1 MILTRCPECGT
12 MFRVRPEQLEA
23 RAGRVRCGQCQ
34 HAFNALDAR
43 IADDAPPPDV
53 PPPAPVDAAPLF
65 ILEEKPAAAA
75 DDDTPPAAATTEA
88 LPPDSADTPPDDD
101 IATTDQAVPPT
112 DDAPPAE
119 PTFEI
124 DIDAPEDWP
133 GVDIDSTAAAPA
145 FAPDW
150 PAAADLDL
158 HTSATTTGAA
168 VDFDALLHKQDAG
181 SLPAALATAP
191 DAQPWPASEEPAAML
206 SLPRSG
212 PPPVSG
218 AVTADTGEPAGVR
231 AEESDDDTD
240 TEEAASADDAAP
252 AFRQA
257 AWAAGATLLALALLA
272 QGVLVFRGDI
282 VRASP
287 QLRPFM
293 ESLCA
298 GLGCELPLPRD
309 ASTIAIESSD
319 IQPDAGREAFFTLH
333 ATLRNRAD
341 YAQAYPHLEITLTDA
356 RDKALVRKVLEP
368 VDWLPADAARDAFPA
383 QRELS
388 TRINFE
394 APGVA
399 AAGYR
404 VYVFYP

>member
-43 IADDAPPPDV
+43 IADDAPPPDA

-75 DDDTPPAAATTEA
+75 DDDTSPAAATTEA

-101 IATTDQAVPPT
+101 IATADQAVPPT

-119 PTFEI
+119 PAFEI

-212 PPPVSG
+212 PLPVAG
-218 AVTADTGEPAGVR
+218 AAAEPATADTGTAADEPD
-231 AEESDDDTD
+231 EDDTD
-240 TEEAASADDAAP
+240 TEEAAPAAP
-252 AFRQA
+252 VFRQA
-257 AWAAGATLLALALLA
+257 AWAAAATLLALA
-272 QGVLVFRGDI
+272 
-282 VRASP
+282 
-287 QLRPFM
+287 
-293 ESLCA
+293 
-298 GLGCELPLPRD
+298 
-309 ASTIAIESSD
+309 
-319 IQPDAGREAFFTLH
+319 
-333 ATLRNRAD
+333 
-341 YAQAYPHLEITLTDA
+341 
-356 RDKALVRKVLEP
+356 
-368 VDWLPADAARDAFPA
+368 
-383 QRELS
+383 
-388 TRINFE
+388 
-394 APGVA
+394 
-399 AAGYR
+399 
-404 VYVFYP
+404 